1 MGAESALDS
10 ADEGQFDSACAP
22 YKPDAEAM
30 KSDGINLPGEVR
42 IPQRSAV
49 NYRWCLDAEVAR

>member
-10 ADEGQFDSACAP
+10 QTQGQFDSACAP

-42 IPQRSAV
+42 IPKRSAV
-49 NYRWCLDAEVAR
+49 NYR